1 MLPEDKGLLGA
12 DIVCLEVLALGPSIR
27 FAGIADGRAKVIYHK
42 YRKDIKPLLTAEE
55 TEKSMIQAVI
65 REGMRTTL
73 EAKLGECEYVFAKYK
88 NVKRVTVPLRPPT
101 IAEGTHGILMIS
113 MEVQSNHESI
123 LEDKVLPY
131 LAKTRISL

>member
-27 FAGIADGRAKVIYHK
+27 FAGIADSRAKVIYHK
-42 YRKDIKPLLTAEE
+42 YRKDIKPLLTSEE

-73 EAKLGECEYVFAKYK
+73 EAKLGECEYV
-88 NVKRVTVPLRPPT
+88 
-101 IAEGTHGILMIS
+101 S
-113 MEVQSNHESI
+113 MSLPSTRMSRESPFHYA
-123 LEDKVLPY
+123 LQ
-131 LAKTRISL
+131 R